1 MGRKGQHRGYSKCS
15 KQDEWLKKIEIAVN
29 KYYVVNIITNQQMNI
44 VSCN

>member
-15 KQDEWLKKIEIAVN
+15 KWDEWLKKNRNRSE
-29 KYYVVNIITNQQMNI
+29 YYVVNIITNQQMNI